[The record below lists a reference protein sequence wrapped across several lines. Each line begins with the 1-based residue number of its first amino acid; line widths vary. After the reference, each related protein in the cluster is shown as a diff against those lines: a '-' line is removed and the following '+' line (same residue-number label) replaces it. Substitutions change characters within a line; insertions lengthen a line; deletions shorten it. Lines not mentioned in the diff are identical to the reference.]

1 MNACVV
7 MQMHHHHAASASAV
21 APASTLPCSVT
32 TTPSVKLQADRQL
45 KGRSRKTTDGS
56 GCDSLDRTCKKLL
69 LYLMGEREKKCL
81 SDGAELDFKL
91 SQATAVLGEPSHRR
105 LYDILHVLHAVGI
118 IKRHRHNK
126 YVFLGVSCIPD
137 CVTAVAERPAA
148 RDLNESAASKENQP
162 PKLFEVSQRL
172 LQSLHKLGPNKIVTV
187 ADMLTFVS
195 GGMPS
200 CPSSL
205 TLAEKASCERSR
217 SCVSRR
223 LYDAVSV
230 LKGCGVVKVCRVAHP
245 AGSKTRH
252 PNTKSFMMTPS
263 IFDAG
268 AGAGASTIAL
278 DLDDSVETVFTDLEG
293 CIREENRPNFQK
305 LRRDLETPAAVAVV
319 SRKRPRLTAP
329 EIYMPYKF
337 LSNNGYD
344 SPCTAGSS
352 KTPVMVKSNQDG
364 ISDDTSPVLVK
375 PNRDEY
381 DVASF
386 LSGLGSMPAP
396 KRLTFDSMPIPQPKK
411 MWIEPDVTSPTSVVY
426 FVDQPVCSTPIPIRH
441 PQEEGGGGHVSFENC
456 TSKRTRHMMHCAPS
470 SS

>member
-1 MNACVV
+1 MCIYIHITASMNACVV

-148 RDLNESAASKENQP
+148 RDLNESAASSVEREP
-162 PKLFEVSQRL
+162 APPTPKLFEVSQRL
-172 LQSLHKLGPNKIVTV
+172 LQNLHRLGPNKIVAV
-187 ADMLTFVS
+187 AGMLTFVS

-205 TLAEKASCERSR
+205 TSAKNES
-217 SCVSRR
+217 
-223 LYDAVSV
+223 Y
-230 LKGCGVVKVCRVAHP
+230 
-245 AGSKTRH
+245 KTRH
-252 PNTKSFMMTPS
+252 NVIMFYAVP
-263 IFDAG
+263 AQC
-268 AGAGASTIAL
+268 
-278 DLDDSVETVFTDLEG
+278 TV
-293 CIREENRPNFQK
+293 
-305 LRRDLETPAAVAVV
+305 
-319 SRKRPRLTAP
+319 
-329 EIYMPYKF
+329 
-337 LSNNGYD
+337 NGYHRYQ
-344 SPCTAGSS
+344 
-352 KTPVMVKSNQDG
+352 VRY
-364 ISDDTSPVLVK
+364 L
-375 PNRDEY
+375 
-381 DVASF
+381 
-386 LSGLGSMPAP
+386 LS
-396 KRLTFDSMPIPQPKK
+396 
-411 MWIEPDVTSPTSVVY
+411 V
-426 FVDQPVCSTPIPIRH
+426 
-441 PQEEGGGGHVSFENC
+441 
-456 TSKRTRHMMHCAPS
+456 
-470 SS
+470 